1 MTITRNRATLLLALA
16 WRGAGANLRRSE
28 NPPRQNKPNPLDPL
42 TSGRPDRVLRY
53 SGRQDDGGSGTI
65 Y

>member
-1 MTITRNRATLLLALA
+1 MTITRNRATLLPVLA

-28 NPPRQNKPNPLDPL
+28 NPLRQNKPNPLDPL
-42 TSGRPDRVLRY
+42 TSRRPDRVRCY
-53 SGRQDDGGSGTI
+53 SGRRNDGGSGTI